1 MVNGKQK
8 GKRGELDARDH
19 VTEVLG
25 LLKGQVY
32 RSQQYCGRGED
43 SADIV
48 GLDGIHMEV
57 KRTEKLA
64 LYKALDQAIADSK
77 NGNIPVVLHR
87 KNRRE
92 WVVIVRLTDLP
103 ELTTKLSGNK
113 PHELKPKRVLLA
125 DRVHSTQ

>member
-25 LLKGQVY
+25 LAKGDIR

-48 GLDGIHMEV
+48 GLNGIHMEV
-57 KRTEKLA
+57 KRTEKLV
-64 LYKALDQAIADSK
+64 LYKALDQAITDAK
-77 NGNIPVVLHR
+77 NGNIPIVLHR

-103 ELTTKLSGNK
+103 ELSKKLSGK
-113 PHELKPKRVLLA
+113 KDHESKPKRVLLA
-125 DRVHSTQ
+125 DRIHTTK